1 MPEGVTTGSPGT
13 ATFNILFVCTGNTCR
28 SPLAEAITR
37 REIQRRGWRHVQVSS
52 AGIAARH
59 GDPVSAHALAV
70 GRRHGLPLE
79 AHRSRPLTGELASWA
94 DLILTMGPP
103 HLHPLERL
111 GAGGKSGTLGD
122 FAAGE
127 PGAGPTV
134 PDPYGAAEEAYE
146 ETYTALVDLVGRA
159 LDRLTPIVHP

>member
-1 MPEGVTTGSPGT
+1 MHEGVATGSPGT

-28 SPLAEAITR
+28 SPLAEAIAR
-37 REIQRRGWRHVQVSS
+37 REIERRGWGQVRVSS
-52 AGIAARH
+52 AGIAARE
-59 GDPVSAHALAV
+59 GDPVSDHALAV

-94 DLILTMGPP
+94 DLILAMGPA

-111 GAGGKSGTLGD
+111 GAGEKSGTLGD

-127 PGAGPTV
+127 TGAGPAV
-134 PDPYGAAEEAYE
+134 PDPYGSAEQAYE
-146 ETYTALVDLVGRA
+146 ETHAALVDLVARA
-159 LDRLTPIVHP
+159 LDRLAPIVHP